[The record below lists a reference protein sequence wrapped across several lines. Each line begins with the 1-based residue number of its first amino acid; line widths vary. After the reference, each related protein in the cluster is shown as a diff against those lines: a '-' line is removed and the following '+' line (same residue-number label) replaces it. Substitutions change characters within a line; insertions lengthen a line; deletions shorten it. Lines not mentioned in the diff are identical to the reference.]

1 MNREE
6 LWDLLV
12 AKLGWSAIFQLKLHQ
27 SSTPEQWVS
36 ILCAAIMKEPPN
48 VG

>member
-12 AKLGWSAIFQLKLHQ
+12 AKLGWNAIFKLNLHQ
-27 SSTPEQWVS
+27 SSTPEHWIA